1 MTLKCIV
8 ICLLLTVLAFWVPNL
23 TGMSH
28 QLSVPDTDVED
39 WLQADISSTGKVLLI
54 LAHADG
60 VQPLVHWVHAELWG
74 SRVLPAEI
82 QSALTI
88 QISKEASHFQ
98 FIFIQ
103 GSASRRDIFNPA
115 TTAGR
120 QIQCENKL

>member
-1 MTLKCIV
+1 MTV
-8 ICLLLTVLAFWVPNL
+8 TVLTFWVLHL

-74 SRVLPAEI
+74 NWVLPAEI
-82 QSALTI
+82 QSTLTI
-88 QISKEASHFQ
+88 QIRHFKSQ
-98 FIFIQ
+98 FMFIQ
-103 GSASRRDIFNPA
+103 GSAFGQNIFNPT
-115 TTAGR
+115 TTADR
-120 QIQCENKL
+120 QIHCENKI